1 MAIYGSFLKNSSR
14 SGTICSALQTSY
26 QRNETRNSSS
36 RPTLMGQKRE
46 VLQDAMMERIPP
58 LGRGDPAADPL
69 LDQLLHLE
77 KNPAKTSFHG
87 AISLA
92 RGRGKSWGFPSERA
106 YINEA
111 LKTPWRCPYKK

>member
-1 MAIYGSFLKNSSR
+1 MAIYGCFLNINRGQVPFAARCKR
-14 SGTICSALQTSY
+14 RI
-26 QRNETRNSSS
+26 NEMRHTCSS